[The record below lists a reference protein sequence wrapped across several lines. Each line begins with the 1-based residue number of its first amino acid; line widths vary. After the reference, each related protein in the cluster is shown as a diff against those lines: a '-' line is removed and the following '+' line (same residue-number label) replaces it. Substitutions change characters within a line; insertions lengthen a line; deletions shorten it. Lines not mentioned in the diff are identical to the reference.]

1 MENNRTGHRARSL
14 WLATLAGSAGFWLW
28 TGNGGGAAMLSG
40 AAALVLTAVFG
51 LVWLSRARAA
61 RRFHAAVEAYA
72 AREIARQPLGNGPRG
87 VRGVPARH
95 AAVR

>member
-1 MENNRTGHRARSL
+1 
-14 WLATLAGSAGFWLW
+14 
-28 TGNGGGAAMLSG
+28 
-40 AAALVLTAVFG
+40 LTAVFG